1 MRLLLV
7 EDEPDLRR
15 ALARSLA
22 ERQFVVDTAADG
34 EEGLFHALE
43 GAYDAIVLDVML
55 PRRDGWDVLA
65 TLRQAG
71 RHTPVLLLTARDEVG
86 DRVRGL
92 NAGADDYL
100 PKPFALEELEAR
112 LRALIRR
119 ADGQPAPVIDVGA
132 IRVDLAAHRVF
143 RDGVEVPLTA
153 RECGILELLV
163 RRRGR
168 VVSRTQIAEAVFDN
182 DDDLSSNTI
191 DVHVGALRRKLGDA
205 LIQTRRGLGYL
216 IDG

>member
-168 VVSRTQIAEAVFDN
+168 VVSRTQIAGAVFDN
-182 DDDLSSNTI
+182 DDDLTSNTI

>member
-34 EEGLFHALE
+34 DEGLFHALE
-43 GAYDAIVLDVML
+43 GAYDAVVLDVML
-55 PRRDGWDVLA
+55 PRRSGWEVVA
-65 TLRQAG
+65 ALREAG
-71 RHTPVLLLTARDEVG
+71 RHTPVLMLTARDEVR

-119 ADGQPAPVIDVGA
+119 AEGQPAPVVDVGP

-143 RDGVEVPLTA
+143 RDSVEVPLTA

-182 DDDLSSNTI
+182 DDDLTSNTI

>member
-22 ERQFVVDTAADG
+22 ERQFVVDTASDG
-34 EEGLFHALE
+34 EDGLFQALE
-43 GAYDAIVLDVML
+43 GAYDAIVLDLML
-55 PRRDGWDVLA
+55 PRRDGWDVLT

-92 NAGADDYL
+92 NAGAADYL
-100 PKPFALEELEAR
+100 PTPFALEALEAR
-112 LRALIRR
+112 LLALIRR
-119 ADGQPAPVIDVGA
+119 AGGQPAPVVELGGL
-132 IRVDLAAHRVF
+132 RVDLAAHRVF
-143 RDGVEVPLTA
+143 RDGVEVPLTG

-168 VVSRTQIAEAVFDN
+168 VVSRSQIAEAVFDN
-182 DDDLSSNTI
+182 DDDLTSNTI

-216 IDG
+216 VDG

>member
-34 EEGLFHALE
+34 DEGLFHALE
-43 GAYDAIVLDVML
+43 GAYDAVVLDVML
-55 PRRDGWDVLA
+55 PRRSGWEVVA
-65 TLRQAG
+65 ALREAG
-71 RHTPVLLLTARDEVG
+71 RHTPVLMLTARDEVR

-119 ADGQPAPVIDVGA
+119 ADGQPAPVVDVGP

-143 RDGVEVPLTA
+143 RDSVEVPLTA

-182 DDDLSSNTI
+182 DDDLTSNTI

>member
-15 ALARSLA
+15 ALARALA

-43 GAYDAIVLDVML
+43 GAHDAIVLDVML

-65 TLRQAG
+65 ALRRAG
-71 RHTPVLLLTARDEVG
+71 RQTPVLMLTARDEIQ

-112 LRALIRR
+112 LLALIRR
-119 ADGQPAPVIDVGA
+119 AGGQPFPLVDVGG

-143 RDGVEVPLTA
+143 RDGAEVPLTA
-153 RECGILELLV
+153 RESGILELLV

-168 VVSRTQIAEAVFDN
+168 VVSRGEIAEAVFDN
-182 DDDLSSNTI
+182 DDELISNAI